1 MEFKQHTWELCHVK
15 YAIPYL
21 ERLDSRTWIQQEAPR
36 IHNPLQNAWKPSL
49 CEEGPGGRR
58 RWRIGAGGGGHFIH
72 CPTLGSHSDRGNS
85 LHVGASV
92 NGVTEAWGSV
102 YFEDMDTKD
111 RLGL

>member
-1 MEFKQHTWELCHVK
+1 MED
-15 YAIPYL
+15 
-21 ERLDSRTWIQQEAPR
+21 R
-36 IHNPLQNAWKPSL
+36 
-49 CEEGPGGRR
+49 G
-58 RWRIGAGGGGHFIH
+58 GGGGHFIH